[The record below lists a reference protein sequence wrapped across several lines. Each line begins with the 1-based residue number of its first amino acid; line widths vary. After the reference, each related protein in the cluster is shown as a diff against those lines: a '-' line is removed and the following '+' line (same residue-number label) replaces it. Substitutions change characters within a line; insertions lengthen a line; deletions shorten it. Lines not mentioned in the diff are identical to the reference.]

1 MTSVQNETDD
11 THAHNDS
18 QPQPTALNHTTPS
31 LNTPRSQHHYTST
44 NHSPLRV
51 PSPFQPL
58 SPTLPS
64 PTSPPSLEYIP
75 TQDLSQPHRLPSH
88 PRPQHALLPHHRT
101 GLTSGEESAQADSQ
115 TKPPPLTGLHDW
127 DPNIENRRL
136 AQVFGWKQDPNRPFY
151 DNAPDV
157 VWEEID
163 PNAGKL
169 ETRWNGVFRKG
180 RAYSFPLRRR
190 HQGRR
195 DSWSPVR
202 GQSRGHITRDNFKMP
217 RTGFEFPDLDTEW
230 KVNRRLWVSTLF
242 FLTCR
247 LTDFI
252 QDLIQTEDPTL
263 PDRDEDV
270 FRCGQCNFFK
280 WPWRFSKPM
289 QQKPVEDRMC
299 WKCEQ
304 HALSLDRMRAVPEE

>member
-1 MTSVQNETDD
+1 MEGIGDLPETSNERRPL
-11 THAHNDS
+11 AGSAKGCSS
-18 QPQPTALNHTTPS
+18 QGLPS
-31 LNTPRSQHHYTST
+31 NFLPG
-44 NHSPLRV
+44 PLRRLV
-51 PSPFQPL
+51 SLLGKKALKQTLRQNLPPSPDYTTGIR
-58 SPTLPS
+58 TL
-64 PTSPPSLEYIP
+64 
-75 TQDLSQPHRLPSH
+75 
-88 PRPQHALLPHHRT
+88 RT
-101 GLTSGEESAQADSQ
+101 EDWLKFLGGNRTRIAHFTTTHLTLCGKRSILMLAS
-115 TKPPPLTGLHDW
+115 W
-127 DPNIENRRL
+127 RR
-136 AQVFGWKQDPNRPFY
+136 G
-151 DNAPDV
+151 
-157 VWEEID
+157 
-163 PNAGKL
+163 GM
-169 ETRWNGVFRKG
+169 VFRKG

-304 HALSLDRMRAVPEE
+304 HALSLDRMRGVPEE